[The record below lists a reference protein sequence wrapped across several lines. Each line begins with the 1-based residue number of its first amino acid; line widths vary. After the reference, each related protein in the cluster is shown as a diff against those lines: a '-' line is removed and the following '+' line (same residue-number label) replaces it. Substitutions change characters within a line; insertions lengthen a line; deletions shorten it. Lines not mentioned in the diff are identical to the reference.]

1 MANKKLRSLGL
12 IQRIKKHDLEAEA
25 AKLGSLRHEISQL
38 ETERERLL
46 ASLQR
51 DARMQSIELAQYVGQ
66 FIRAIRSQVN
76 LIDRKLEHLRM
87 EEDQQESVVVDH
99 FGEVKTYDIVI
110 EDEETRQRQRLER
123 SESLERDDLTVMRW
137 RRS

>member
-38 ETERERLL
+38 ETERTRLL
-46 ASLQR
+46 NSLQR

-76 LIDRKLEHLRM
+76 LIDMKLTELRKQ
-87 EEDQQESVVVDH
+87 EDQQESVVVDH
-99 FGEVKTYDIVI
+99 FGDVKTYDIVI
-110 EDEETRQRQRLER
+110 DDEKERQKQHLER
-123 SESLERDDLTVMRW
+123 SEGLERDDLTVMRW
-137 RRS
+137 KRS